1 MEPEHSEARIR
12 ARLRSPSSVGWAA
25 VLTLALSAAI
35 AGQSSEYRA
44 TQDAWRAD
52 REARLVANDGWWTV
66 AALYFLRPGENSFG
80 ASPLNDMVLPEGPA
94 AAGVFELRGDEGLPE
109 GDRRQAAGRRR
120 PICDGHS
127 ALPTRGAAQ
136 GRHGWRPDDVGAQ
149 QRGTSGDPAPR
160 HQQPDSEE
168 LHGVEV
174 VPRRRTLP
182 GARTLHRHD
191 EPITVSLP
199 NILGDIEQFTSH
211 GSIVLTLNGEQMTM
225 LPVASESGERL
236 WFIFRDLTSGSETY
250 PAARFLYAGPPR
262 RRWLDDRPTSTR
274 LTTLRAR
281 SIRTRP
287 ALSHPSRTDSASG
300 SRPEKRTI
308 TRGVDS

>member
-52 REARLVANDGWWTV
+52 REARLVADDGWLTV

-80 ASPLNDMVLPEGPA
+80 ASPLSDMVLPEGPA
-94 AAGVFELRGDEGLPE
+94 SAGVFELRGGEVYLRATGGKPLVV
-109 GDRRQAAGRRR
+109 
-120 PICDGHS
+120 DGQS
-127 ALPTRGAAQ
+127 VTAAQ
-136 GRHGWRPDDVGAQ
+136 LYPHEGHPRDLTVGDLTMWVHNSGERLAIRVRDTNSLIRKNFTGLNWFPVDERYRVRGRFI
-149 QRGTSGDPAPR
+149 
-160 HQQPDSEE
+160 
-168 LHGVEV
+168 
-174 VPRRRTLP
+174 
-182 GARTLHRHD
+182 RHD

-211 GSIVLTLNGEQMTM
+211 GSIVLTLNGEQMKM

-250 PAARFLYAGPPR
+250 PAARFLYADLPDDDGWTTVDFNQAYNPPCAFNPHTTCP
-262 RRWLDDRPTSTR
+262 LPPEANR
-274 LTTLRAR
+274 LGVRVEA
-281 SIRTRP
+281 
-287 ALSHPSRTDSASG
+287 G
-300 SRPEKRTI
+300 EKNYH
-308 TRGVDS
+308 

>member
-52 REARLVANDGWWTV
+52 REARLVANDGWLTV

-94 AAGVFELRGDEGLPE
+94 AAGVFELRGDEVYLRATDGKPLVVVGQSVMATQLYPHEGQRKDVTVGDLTMWVHNSGERLAIRLRDTNSQIRKNFTGLKWFPVDE
-109 GDRRQAAGRRR
+109 RYRVRGRF
-120 PICDGHS
+120 I
-127 ALPTRGAAQ
+127 
-136 GRHGWRPDDVGAQ
+136 
-149 QRGTSGDPAPR
+149 
-160 HQQPDSEE
+160 
-168 LHGVEV
+168 
-174 VPRRRTLP
+174 
-182 GARTLHRHD
+182 RHD

-250 PAARFLYAGPPR
+250 PAARFLYADLPDDDGWTTVDFNQAYNPPCAFNPHTTCP
-262 RRWLDDRPTSTR
+262 LPPEPNR
-274 LTTLRAR
+274 LGVRVEA
-281 SIRTRP
+281 
-287 ALSHPSRTDSASG
+287 G
-300 SRPEKRTI
+300 EKNYH
-308 TRGVDS
+308 

>member
-52 REARLVANDGWWTV
+52 REARLVADDGWLTV

-80 ASPLNDMVLPEGPA
+80 ASPLSDMVLPEGPA
-94 AAGVFELRGDEGLPE
+94 SAGVFELRGGEVYL
-109 GDRRQAAGRRR
+109 RAT
-120 PICDGHS
+120 DGKPLVVDGQS
-127 ALPTRGAAQ
+127 VTAAQ
-136 GRHGWRPDDVGAQ
+136 LYPHEGHPRDLTVGDLTMWVHNSGERLAIRLRDTNSLIRKNFTGLNWFPVDERYRVRGRFI
-149 QRGTSGDPAPR
+149 
-160 HQQPDSEE
+160 
-168 LHGVEV
+168 
-174 VPRRRTLP
+174 
-182 GARTLHRHD
+182 RHD

-211 GSIVLTLNGEQMTM
+211 GSIVLTLNGEQMKM

-250 PAARFLYAGPPR
+250 PAARFLYADLPDDDGWTTVDFNQAYNPPCAFNPHTTCP
-262 RRWLDDRPTSTR
+262 LPPEANR
-274 LTTLRAR
+274 LGVRVEA
-281 SIRTRP
+281 
-287 ALSHPSRTDSASG
+287 G
-300 SRPEKRTI
+300 EKNYH
-308 TRGVDS
+308 